1 FQAGGEGN
9 GAAMRGVEGIEFDVA
24 RDPACAADAR
34 DHGDLVHVV
43 TARLYRFGEA
53 GDDRADAA
61 ARTPDMRH
69 PVHAEEVRH
78 RVFLA
83 ELFVVGR
90 IFGSQ
95 ICTAHFAPSLMAAR
109 ISSGSW
115 TAPPQE
121 LTLITLHCPAAQRS
135 TSSTICP

>member
-1 FQAGGEGN
+1 MLVRSPSPLMTTTLSSGFASFRPVAKGMARPCVVWKEF
-9 GAAMRGVEGIEFDVA
+9 EFDVA
-24 RDPACAADAR
+24 RDPARAADAR

-43 TARLYRFGEA
+43 TARLDRFGEA

-78 RVFLA
+78 WVFLA

-95 ICTAHFAPSLMAAR
+95 IFTAHFAPSLMAAR
-109 ISSGSW
+109 ISSGS
-115 TAPPQE
+115 
-121 LTLITLHCPAAQRS
+121 
-135 TSSTICP
+135 